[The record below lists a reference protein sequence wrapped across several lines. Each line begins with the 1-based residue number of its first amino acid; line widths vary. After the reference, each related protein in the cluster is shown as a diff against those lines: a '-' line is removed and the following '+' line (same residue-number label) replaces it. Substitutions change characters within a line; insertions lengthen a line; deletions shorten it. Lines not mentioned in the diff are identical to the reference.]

1 MTAVDELRREYGALT
16 SDDVAALDRAA
27 GESGVSVVQLME
39 IAGWQLARCT
49 WHLLH
54 EQPAR
59 VLVLAGRGNN
69 GGDGLVAA
77 RHLATWGCDVVARIF
92 RKEEDLSVM
101 VAGQVRA
108 ARANGVVVKP
118 TFDPAAAVGDE
129 RTARIA
135 LDGILGTGL
144 RSAPR
149 DLEAA
154 VITGLNESG
163 HNVLAIDVPSGFD
176 ASTGE
181 AFQPCVNATATC
193 TLAAMKAGL
202 WAEGARAFSGDI
214 WLADIGIPAA
224 AWSASGIRRPSAAR
238 GGALVPVP
246 SATRS

>member
-1 MTAVDELRREYGALT
+1 MTSVDELRREYGALT
-16 SDDVAALDRAA
+16 SEDVATLDRAA
-27 GESGVSVVQLME
+27 VESGVSVVQLME
-39 IAGWQLARCT
+39 IAGWQVARCA
-49 WHLLH
+49 WSLLH

-77 RHLATWGCDVVARIF
+77 RPLATWGCDVVARVF

-101 VAGQVRA
+101 LAGQVRA

-154 VITGLNESG
+154 VIKGLNESG
-163 HNVLAIDVPSGFD
+163 HNVLATYVPSGID

-181 AFQPCVNATATC
+181 VFHPCVNATATC
-193 TLAAMKAGL
+193 TLAAMRSGL
-202 WAEGARAFSGDI
+202 WTGCARAVPGDI
-214 WLADIGIPAA
+214 WLACTGIPA
-224 AWSASGIRRPSAAR
+224 GRR
-238 GGALVPVP
+238 
-246 SATRS
+246 

>member
-1 MTAVDELRREYGALT
+1 MTSVDELRREYGALT

-27 GESGVSVVQLME
+27 VEGGVSVVQLME
-39 IAGWQLARCT
+39 IAGWQLARCA
-49 WHLLH
+49 WNLLH

-77 RHLATWGCDVVARIF
+77 RHLATWGCDVVARVF

-101 VAGQVRA
+101 LAGQVRA

-118 TFDPAAAVGDE
+118 TFDPAAAIGDE

-154 VITGLNESG
+154 VIHGLNESG
-163 HNVLAIDVPSGFD
+163 HNVLAIDVPSGLD
-176 ASTGE
+176 ATTGE
-181 AFQPCVNATATC
+181 AFPACVNATATC

-202 WAEGARAFSGDI
+202 WAEGARAVAGDI

-224 AWSASGIRRPSAAR
+224 AWSASGIRRPAAAR
-238 GGALVPVP
+238 GGMLVPVP
-246 SATRS
+246 SGTRS

>member
-27 GESGVSVVQLME
+27 GETGVSVVQLME
-39 IAGWQLARCT
+39 IAGWQIARCT

-92 RKEEDLSVM
+92 REEENLSVM

-163 HNVLAIDVPSGFD
+163 HNVLAIDVPSGL
-176 ASTGE
+176 
-181 AFQPCVNATATC
+181 NATATC

-202 WAEGARAFSGDI
+202 WSEGARAFSGDI